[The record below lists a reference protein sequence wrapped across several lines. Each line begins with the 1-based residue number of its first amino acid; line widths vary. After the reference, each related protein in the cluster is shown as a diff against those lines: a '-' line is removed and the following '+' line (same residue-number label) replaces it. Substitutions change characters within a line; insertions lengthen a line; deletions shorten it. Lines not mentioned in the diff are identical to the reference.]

1 MAASQNLNVSV
12 ERIWNFLGKHYI
24 SGFNSTRITHYLSLS
39 PFVTIFI
46 RSITRLSFYK
56 WSLSSEFCCVLRFL
70 KNYYHVPLQKA
81 LLLVIVSF
89 DNLRL
94 VIFPSVFQNKLWK
107 SKPSWYYA
115 IENFSFSKLNIFK
128 SQNESLYEYRVI
140 LIVIAARL

>member
-1 MAASQNLNVSV
+1 M
-12 ERIWNFLGKHYI
+12 FLLKEFGI
-24 SGFNSTRITHYLSLS
+24 FWES
-39 PFVTIFI
+39 TIFQDLI
-46 RSITRLSFYK
+46 QRESLIIFHCHRSITRLSFCK

-70 KNYYHVPLQKA
+70 KNYYHVRLQKA